1 MGDRDASLPCWRK
14 PPGSPMKVQNPSQ
27 RGPRSLQN
35 QFWRPPA
42 RPMGE
47 EDVSE
52 GLGDA
57 SRLGLRRPLGG
68 PNLVQT
74 SHGSTSTRQLNSN
87 TLLERFWGV
96 SETVF
101 EAFFEAGQDKATNRK
116 KKILKLKS
124 CKNICVFTI
133 GLHIDVDVKAL
144 RNLDRR
150 IDLRLRSSV

>member
-1 MGDRDASLPCWRK
+1 
-14 PPGSPMKVQNPSQ
+14 
-27 RGPRSLQN
+27 
-35 QFWRPPA
+35 
-42 RPMGE
+42 MGE

-57 SRLGLRRPLGG
+57 SRPGMRRPLGG
-68 PNLVQT
+68 PKLVQT
-74 SHGSTSTRQLNSN
+74 CHGSTSKTQLNSN
-87 TLLERFWGV
+87 SLLERFWDV

-116 KKILKLKS
+116 KKNLKLKS

-144 RNLDRR
+144 RNLDRS

>member
-1 MGDRDASLPCWRK
+1 
-14 PPGSPMKVQNPSQ
+14 
-27 RGPRSLQN
+27 
-35 QFWRPPA
+35 
-42 RPMGE
+42 MGE

-57 SRLGLRRPLGG
+57 SRPGLRRPLGD
-68 PNLVQT
+68 PKLVQT
-74 SHGSTSTRQLNSN
+74 CHGSTSKTQLNSN
-87 TLLERFWGV
+87 SLLERFWGV

-116 KKILKLKS
+116 KKNLKLKS
-124 CKNICVFTI
+124 WKNICVFTI

-144 RNLDRR
+144 RNLDRS